1 MDILKIDTE
10 KQIVTVEPLVSI
22 RRLMEALV
30 PMGWT
35 VPIVPEIGNNS
46 ILKSCISKI
55 KKLILISSQR

>member
-10 KQIVTVEPLVSI
+10 KRIVTVEPLVSI

-35 VPIVPEIGNNS
+35 VPIVPEIGN
-46 ILKSCISKI
+46 I
-55 KKLILISSQR
+55 